1 MSKTFPL
8 VKRGVLGYNVSQV
21 DAFIAEARVAY
32 DNQIAGATS
41 LTSTAIR
48 QTSFGPEKGGY
59 STKHVDGALERLE
72 TAFADRERA
81 VALAT
86 SGEAHWLHQA
96 SVKSAELTARFS
108 REPKHIFRRAGFL
121 VQGYAIKDVDA
132 FAARV
137 RGFLTEGTPLT
148 VADVR
153 SVTFRPSR
161 GGYDEAQVDAVLDA
175 VIDLLL
181 SLGNS

>member
-1 MSKTFPL
+1 
-8 VKRGVLGYNVSQV
+8 VKRGVPGYNVSQV
-21 DAFIAEARVAY
+21 DAFITEARVAY

-41 LTSTAIR
+41 LTASAIR
-48 QTSFGPEKGGY
+48 QTSFGSEKGGY

-86 SGEAHWLHQA
+86 SGEASWLQQA
-96 SVKSAELTARFS
+96 SEKSAVLTERFG

-121 VQGYAIKDVDA
+121 VQGYAVKDVDA
-132 FAARV
+132 FASRV

-153 SVTFRPSR
+153 SVTFRSSR

-181 SLGNS
+181 ALGNS